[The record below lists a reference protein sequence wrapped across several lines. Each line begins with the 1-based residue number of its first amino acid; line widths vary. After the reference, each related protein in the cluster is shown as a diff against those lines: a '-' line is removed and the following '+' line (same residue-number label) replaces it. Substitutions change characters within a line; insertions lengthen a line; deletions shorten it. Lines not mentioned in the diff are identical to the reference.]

1 MELPD
6 PNKILGIDK
15 AEFGIPEDLRKK
27 MRENHHARN
36 LDIVNQLAF
45 YELNISKY
53 INESSMC
60 EKYGI
65 TQDQLE
71 LFKRNHREEIETAK
85 DEHNYGKF
93 KVTKHLGKVMVATD
107 AMMQARLSGDDV
119 VADRIKYVLKEV
131 DSVLPLRDVQKIAE
145 VLKLMDDVP
154 TAPSSAQ
161 QININVNSDINK
173 AQEAFDKKM
182 RERRTVDIPNEK
194 EPDREKPI

>member
-15 AEFGIPEDLRKK
+15 AEFGIPEALRKK
-27 MRENHHARN
+27 MRENHRERN

-53 INESSMC
+53 VNESSMC

-65 TQDQLE
+65 SQDQLE

-85 DEHNYGKF
+85 DEHKYGKF

-107 AMMQARLSGDDV
+107 AMMQARLSGDDI
-119 VADRIKYVLKEV
+119 VADRIKTVLKEV

-145 VLKLMDDVP
+145 VLKLMDDAPV
-154 TAPSSAQ
+154 APSSAQ

-182 RERRTVDIPNEK
+182 REKRTVDIPNEK